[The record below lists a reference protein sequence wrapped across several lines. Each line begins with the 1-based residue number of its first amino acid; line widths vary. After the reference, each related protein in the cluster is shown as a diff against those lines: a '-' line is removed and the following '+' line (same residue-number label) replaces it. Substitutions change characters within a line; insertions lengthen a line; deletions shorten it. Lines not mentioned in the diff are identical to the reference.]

1 MERPPNKIPLPNSVI
16 LDTDVIVN
24 WLTQEVETGTGKELW
39 KAPYKIFELL
49 ENHNLKGCTGLT
61 NIFELRFLLRRKKN
75 IADHVIEKTITLLE
89 NILDIVIPDEVTL
102 LRANLLQSKNHLD
115 PFDAIIMAIAF
126 SMQPSVF
133 LSRDNSL
140 LIIASALIPAL
151 TPDEYTSHLNAK

>member
-1 MERPPNKIPLPNSVI
+1 MGKPLNDNPLPNSVV

-24 WLTQEVETGTGKELW
+24 WLTQEVESVTGKELW

-49 ENHNLKGCTGLT
+49 ENHSLKGRTGLT

-89 NILDIVIPDEVTL
+89 DILDIVIPDEITL
-102 LRANLLQSKNHLD
+102 LRANLLQSQNHLD
-115 PFDAIIMAIAF
+115 PFDAIIMAIAL

-140 LIIASALIPAL
+140 LIIASTLIPAL
-151 TPDEYTSHLNAK
+151 TPDDFISSSYAK